1 MSSLAMFHD
10 VTGLQ
15 LPLATLP
22 SSGSQK
28 KALAKASAFFNEIN
42 PLRDL

>member
-1 MSSLAMFHD
+1 MNQD
-10 VTGLQ
+10 VQVFWTVFLKSCQFKLQ
-15 LPLATLP
+15 T
-22 SSGSQK
+22 QK